1 MKYGYARVSSLGQD
15 LDTQIQILKDE
26 NYDEIFSEKITSNVS
41 KKVKRMQ
48 LEKLLLKLQA
58 GDTLVVTRLDRLAR
72 STQQAL
78 TLIQE
83 LFERE
88 VNIHI
93 LNIGRIE
100 NTPTGRLIFTVFSA
114 FAEFERELI
123 VERMH
128 EGKQLAKLD
137 PNFKEGRPKKY
148 TKNQRNHAV
157 NLLKQ
162 YSYKQVEDMTGIS
175 KTTLWRYKKE
185 STSKHG

>member
-26 NYDEIFSEKITSNVS
+26 NCDEIFSEKITSNVS
-41 KKVKRMQ
+41 KKVKRIQ

-58 GDTLVVTRLDRLAR
+58 GDTLVVTKLDRLAR

-78 TLIQE
+78 TLIQD
-83 LFERE
+83 LFERD
-88 VNIHI
+88 VNVHI

-123 VERMH
+123 IERMH
-128 EGKQLAKLD
+128 EGKEVAKLS
-137 PNFKEGRPKKY
+137 PKFREGRPKKY
-148 TKNQRNHAV
+148 PKNQREHAV
-157 NLLKQ
+157 NLLNQ

-185 STSKHG
+185 KEL

>member
-26 NYDEIFSEKITSNVS
+26 NCDEIFSEKITSNVS

-48 LEKLLLKLQA
+48 LEKLLIKLQA
-58 GDTLVVTRLDRLAR
+58 GDTLVVTKLDRLAR

-78 TLIQE
+78 TLIQD
-83 LFERE
+83 LFER
-88 VNIHI
+88 NINVHI

-128 EGKQLAKLD
+128 EGKQSAKLD

-148 TKNQRNHAV
+148 TKNQRIHAI

-162 YSYKQVEDMTGIS
+162 YSYKQVEEMTGIS

-185 STSKHG
+185 FKKIHG

>member
-26 NYDEIFSEKITSNVS
+26 NCDEIFSEKITSNVS
-41 KKVKRMQ
+41 KKVKRIQ

-58 GDTLVVTRLDRLAR
+58 GDTLVVTKLDRLAR

-78 TLIQE
+78 TLIQD
-83 LFERE
+83 LFERD
-88 VNIHI
+88 VNVHI

-114 FAEFERELI
+114 FAEFEREQI

-128 EGKQLAKLD
+128 EGKEFAKLN
-137 PNFKEGRPKKY
+137 PNFREGRPKKY
-148 TKNQRNHAV
+148 PKNQRKHAV
-157 NLLKQ
+157 NLLNQ

-185 STSKHG
+185 KEL

>member
-26 NYDEIFSEKITSNVS
+26 NCDEIFSEKITSNVS

-58 GDTLVVTRLDRLAR
+58 GDTLVVTKLDRLAR

-78 TLIQE
+78 TLIQD
-83 LFERE
+83 LFER
-88 VNIHI
+88 NINVYI

-123 VERMH
+123 IERMH
-128 EGKQLAKLD
+128 EGKEVAKLSPIYGD
-137 PNFKEGRPKKY
+137 TKTNYNLKYFRLTELTLFTRLTNFGIINISNRKD
-148 TKNQRNHAV
+148 V
-157 NLLKQ
+157 LL
-162 YSYKQVEDMTGIS
+162 
-175 KTTLWRYKKE
+175 
-185 STSKHG
+185 

>member
-15 LDTQIQILKDE
+15 LDTQIQMLKNE
-26 NYDEIFSEKITSNVS
+26 NCDEIFSEKITSNIN
-41 KKVKRMQ
+41 KKIKRNE
-48 LEKLLLKLQA
+48 LDKLIDKLKI
-58 GDTLVVTRLDRLAR
+58 GDTLVVTKLDRLAR